1 MPAYPGERA
10 ANLEAQDDVTRRA
23 LRRRVENAI
32 QRNVFNPSAASGELE
47 RDSTASE
54 VGGAGLEPATL
65 GM

>member
-23 LRRRVENAI
+23 SADGLKTLYSATFSTRRRLWGAGA
-32 QRNVFNPSAASGELE
+32 RLD
-47 RDSTASE
+47 RE